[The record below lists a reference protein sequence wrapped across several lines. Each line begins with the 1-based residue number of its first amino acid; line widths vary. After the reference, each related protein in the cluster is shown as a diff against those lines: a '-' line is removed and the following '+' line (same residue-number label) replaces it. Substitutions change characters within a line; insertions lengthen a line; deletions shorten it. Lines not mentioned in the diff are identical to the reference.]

1 MFQDHYPALVL
12 AYLVGLG
19 GWLLAVR
26 LLPEVW
32 PRRPAVRFERPWRE
46 LGLALLAVGGVVGLG
61 QLWLRGVRL
70 PEEGVLAPVM
80 GALNQALVFSP
91 VLLVPVLRRQSWE
104 TAWLPRG
111 QVGTRLL
118 VGAALATLA
127 VGAYALVRQGADAPW
142 LVVARIPRYEH
153 LDEAVQVLGE
163 DLSIAILFVRF
174 AAAVGPRQAVVLV
187 ALLFAAGHV
196 PAMLSTGASVGDLLA
211 LLRDVGLGV
220 VALLVLMRSRDV
232 LWFWCLHLALDLTQF
247 SRVSGVG

>member
-1 MFQDHYPALVL
+1 MLQDHYPALVL

-19 GWLLAVR
+19 GWLLAAR

-32 PRRPAVRFERPWRE
+32 PARPAVRFERPWRE
-46 LGLALLAVGGVVGLG
+46 LAWALLAAAGVVGLG

-70 PEEGVLAPVM
+70 PEEGLLAPVT
-80 GALNQALVFSP
+80 GALNQALIFAP

-111 QVGTRLL
+111 RALTRLL
-118 VGAALATLA
+118 VGAVLATLA
-127 VGAYALVRQGADAPW
+127 VCAYALLREGADAPW
-142 LVVARIPRYEH
+142 LVLARIPRYGH

-163 DLSIAILFVRF
+163 DLAIAVLFVRF

-187 ALLFAAGHV
+187 AALFAAGHV
-196 PAMLSTGASVGDLLA
+196 PALLATGATVGDLLA
-211 LLRDVGLGV
+211 LLRDVVLGLFT
-220 VALLVLMRSRDV
+220 LLVLMRSRDV

-247 SRVSGVG
+247 ARVSGVG